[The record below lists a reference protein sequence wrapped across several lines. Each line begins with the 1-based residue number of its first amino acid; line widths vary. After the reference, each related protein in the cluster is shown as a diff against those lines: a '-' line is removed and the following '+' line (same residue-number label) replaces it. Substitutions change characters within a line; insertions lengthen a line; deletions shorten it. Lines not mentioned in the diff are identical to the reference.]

1 MLTPRFNLV
10 GVLRCEKTKVLCK
23 QRCVRDLRQRSNR
36 DIEEPS
42 KLTIP
47 SLRDA
52 FSDVRCNREGGAPEL
67 RGEPVEFVFRKSIGY
82 AIDGQR
88 EFVCSLPRC
97 EFLVGHH
104 AMMIGGHRED
114 QASKLRGRHPNYAVM
129 VRLSDCPTVR
139 RVYSFMRVSPRP
151 RQQILDN
158 LDSVYREAYERAKA
172 AKDERRMADLD
183 AAYQREQLLLE
194 VLLDIRD
201 GLTAPAKPKPPSDA
215 GSSPIAAIDT
225 IRRIAKLR

>member
-1 MLTPRFNLV
+1 M
-10 GVLRCEKTKVLCK
+10 
-23 QRCVRDLRQRSNR
+23 
-36 DIEEPS
+36 
-42 KLTIP
+42 
-47 SLRDA
+47 
-52 FSDVRCNREGGAPEL
+52 
-67 RGEPVEFVFRKSIGY
+67 
-82 AIDGQR
+82 
-88 EFVCSLPRC
+88 
-97 EFLVGHH
+97 
-104 AMMIGGHRED
+104 
-114 QASKLRGRHPNYAVM
+114 
-129 VRLSDCPTVR
+129 
-139 RVYSFMRVSPRP
+139 SPRH

-158 LDSVYREAYERAKA
+158 LDSIYREAYERAKA